1 MAVSAIDIISVADA
15 RKQLRIDETG
25 EDNDEIVL
33 SAIEGAVDF
42 IDNALVVPL
51 IDVTFDVELAYP
63 KDNESPLYFDRDFIK
78 SVTSVKYWSDGEN
91 GSSSPDQVV
100 ETADLGRVV
109 KRQNEKFRET
119 FISAVYPPSTGW
131 VDWNVDASTP
141 FQATVA
147 LGITTVPRTIRQAI
161 IAIMRRMYD
170 GYWETDS
177 MRGNPDYRNLIAGYE
192 SWLQ

>member
-1 MAVSAIDIISVADA
+1 MASSAIDIVSVADA
-15 RKQLRIDETG
+15 KKQLRIDEDSS
-25 EDNDEIVL
+25 DNDEIVRET
-33 SAIEGAVDF
+33 IESAVDF
-42 IDNALVVPL
+42 IDNALIVPL
-51 IDVTFDVELAYP
+51 IDVTFDIELPYP
-63 KDNESPLYFDRDFIK
+63 KDKESPVFFNRDFITT
-78 SVTSVKYWSDGEN
+78 VTSVKYWSNGAN

-109 KRQNEKFRET
+109 KRQNEKFKET

-131 VDWNVDASTP
+131 VEWNVGEWTP
-141 FQATVA
+141 FQASVA

-177 MRGNPDYRNLIAGYE
+177 MRGSPDYRNLIAGYE
-192 SWLQ
+192 SWLL